1 MGLPI
6 ATKAGGVV
14 QGMPNVCLTP
24 APPAPPVPVPYPSM
38 GKLAEASG
46 AVEKVEVQNKPTIT
60 EGSKIPSTLGDAA
73 GKNGGVVSGTTGDAA
88 APKTFSSKVTLAG
101 KKVVVQTATFAM
113 NGTSPNLPGGVHAAA
128 SQGVVFA
135 GV

>member
-6 ATKAGGVV
+6 ATKAGGQVE
-14 QGMPNVCLTP
+14 GMPNVCLTP
-24 APPAPPVPVPYPSM
+24 APPAPPVPVPYPSL

-46 AVEKVEVQNKPTIT
+46 AVEKVVVQNKESIV
-60 EGSKIPSTLGDAA
+60 EGSKIPSTIGDAA
-73 GKNGGVVSGTTGDAA
+73 GKNGGVASGTTGDAA
-88 APKTFSSKVTLAG
+88 APKTFSSKVTFAG

-113 NGTSPNLPGGVHAAA
+113 NGTSPNLPAGVHGSA